1 MDTAE
6 RAAVLFA
13 NDAFYVAFQTG
24 DAEAM
29 EDLWSTDALVTCVHP
44 GWQHLKGR
52 DVVMEAWH
60 SILGNPPDAP
70 LRMEGASAS
79 VYGDTA
85 VVICYE
91 ILGNINLVATNIF
104 VRENNTWKIVHH
116 QAGQSPPAPADDDP
130 EPPET
135 MQ

>member
-24 DAEAM
+24 DADAM
-29 EDLWSTDALVTCVHP
+29 ENLWAQDALVTCVHP

-60 SILGNPPDAP
+60 SILGNPPEFP
-70 LRMEGASAS
+70 LKMEGATAN
-79 VYGDTA
+79 VYGNMA
-85 VVICYE
+85 IVICYE
-91 ILGNINLVATNIF
+91 SLGNITLVATNIF
-104 VRENNTWKIVHH
+104 VREDNQWKLVHH
-116 QAGQSPPAPADDDP
+116 QAGQSPPPPTDDDP